1 MINELRIG
9 NYVLTGFMN
18 PSPSGL
24 HKCFNKCE
32 VKSIGIEKVIVTEK
46 IGRKGLEKHNYE
58 NLKPIPLTEEWLLKF
73 GFIYNGWSY
82 NFKRYVFHSQ
92 GKNEKL
98 EFYNTEFGISKNKEV
113 FNISYKIEYVHQ
125 LQNIYFALTNEELT
139 FKPNL

>member
-24 HKCFNKCE
+24 QKCFNKCE

-58 NLKPIPLTEEWLLKF
+58 NLKPIPLTEECLLKF
-73 GFIYNGWSY
+73 GFEEDGVWVHKIKNITHNRMIGIDLVNNHIFLSQFDTH
-82 NFKRYVFHSQ
+82 NKFRDVFVV
-92 GKNEKL
+92 KCD
-98 EFYNTEFGISKNKEV
+98 
-113 FNISYKIEYVHQ
+113 YVHQ
-125 LQNIYFALTNEELT
+125 LQNLYFALTNEELT
-139 FKPNL
+139 FKH